1 MPLSYDARDL
11 QLRIGDVV
19 RVPMG
24 SREHVAFV
32 VSEPRTV
39 EADRPLRAVNAHVD
53 VPRAFD
59 EIGLQ
64 LAKFVAAHYLCT
76 LGEALST
83 VVLSGAVPRTIDTFV
98 RTTLQANR
106 ERYPSVPERLLTL
119 IWEDL
124 GEGFTIEQ
132 LLRHPEARR
141 AGDRTGLMRYLN
153 ALVRSGDL
161 KRERRFIDAR
171 THEYRVKVLF
181 PGDGVIKGPKAK
193 ALVDFV
199 RGQPGVPRAD
209 ALLAGFSGAILA
221 RAIKAGVV
229 REEEIVPAR
238 ASRRDALAPPLFEPT
253 AEQHAAIE
261 AIRVDLDRGTHH
273 EMLLQGI
280 TGSGKTFVYI
290 EAIKHVLRG
299 GGSAI
304 VLVPE
309 ISLTPQI
316 ARRFEQAFGERVAV
330 LHSALSERER
340 FDAWQACANGDVDVV
355 VGARSAVFAPLHD
368 VRLLVVD
375 EAHETSY
382 KQDSSPRYHAVRV
395 GRERMRLENG
405 LLLLG
410 SATPPLESFADVLA
424 GRVELLELRTRAT
437 RQELPAVRVVDMAQ
451 EFEAGN
457 RRIFSSAL
465 LQALDDRIQRREKTV
480 LFVNRRGSGNFL
492 LCRACGHVPMC
503 VRCSVSL
510 TVHRADRK
518 LRCHYCDA
526 QRAIPE
532 QCEKCGNEAIKE
544 LGVGTQRVAEEVQK
558 LYPNARV
565 IRMDSD
571 TTTRIGEHA
580 RLLDAF
586 GEEGD
591 VLVGTQMVAKGLDFP
606 TVTLVG
612 VVAADIGLH
621 APEFRASERTFAL
634 VMQVCG
640 RSGRAS
646 PGEAIV
652 QTYSPNHP
660 AIVFAAA
667 HDYDGFARQE
677 LADRVAMRYPPSCE
691 LLYLGVFGRNR
702 PVVLEQAR
710 KYAALLEAAG
720 VGEVL
725 GPAPFPIARLN
736 DEWRFRIALKGMQ
749 GEPMRR
755 AVRARVIPPARKN
768 RTTRLAINV
777 DP

>member
-1 MPLSYDARDL
+1 
-11 QLRIGDVV
+11 
-19 RVPMG
+19 MG

-106 ERYPSVPERLLTL
+106 ERYPSVPERLLSL

-141 AGDRTGLMRYLN
+141 AGDRVGLMRYLN

-161 KRERRFIDAR
+161 KRERRFVDAR
-171 THEYRVKVLF
+171 THEYRVKVLL

-193 ALVDFV
+193 ALGDFV
-199 RGQPGVPRAD
+199 REQPGVPRAD

-238 ASRRDALAPPLFEPT
+238 ASRRDVLAPPLFEPT
-253 AEQHAAIE
+253 TEQQAAIE
-261 AIRVDLDRGTHH
+261 TIRANLDQGVHD
-273 EMLLQGI
+273 EILLQGI

-355 VGARSAVFAPLHD
+355 VGARSAVFAPLHN

-437 RQELPAVRVVDMAQ
+437 KQALPDVRVVDMAQ

-465 LQALDDRIQRREKTV
+465 LQALDERMQRREKTV

-510 TVHRADRK
+510 TVHRADHK

-532 QCEKCGNEAIKE
+532 RCEECGNEAIKE

-558 LYPNARV
+558 IYPNARV

-591 VLVGTQMVAKGLDFP
+591 ILVGTQMVAKGLDFP

-660 AIVFAAA
+660 AIVYAAA
-667 HDYDGFARQE
+667 HDYTGFARQE

-691 LLYLGVFGRNR
+691 LLYLGIFGRNR

-749 GEPMRR
+749 GEPMRT
-755 AVRARVIPPARKN
+755 AVRARVVPPARKN
-768 RTTRLAINV
+768 RATRLAINV